1 MVQNWLKPSFR
12 LWPADPVYID
22 ERAIVSKQRFRL
34 CTAMGAMVEAV
45 VVGGVGEIREEGV
58 MRKGERGR
66 MYKRRK
72 KTHR

>member
-1 MVQNWLKPSFR
+1 
-12 LWPADPVYID
+12 
-22 ERAIVSKQRFRL
+22 
-34 CTAMGAMVEAV
+34 MGAMVEAV